1 MRVMIASERDRRVL
15 ELAIVG
21 LLAALAILG
30 LVWNSWRYPE
40 PLPDWTVEPLRDG
53 QAVCPVEF
61 PVLVQIDYERE
72 VATCA
77 TAE

>member
-1 MRVMIASERDRRVL
+1 MIASERDRRVL

-21 LLAALAILG
+21 LVAALALCW
-30 LVWNSWRYPE
+30 LAWDSWRYPE

-53 QAVCPVEF
+53 RAVCPVEF
-61 PVLVQIDYERE
+61 PVLMRVDYERE